1 MDEDFD
7 SGFDAEV
14 CDTDDLSVE
23 TPMEDLDGDDV
34 GAWMDEVPEAEEQ
47 PVDVLEEPSVDL
59 APSAE
64 EELDISALMDS
75 AGETVENVSGLPEEI
90 PADLEP
96 QEVGEEPDL
105 PEEIPSE
112 APEAPADLE
121 PQEAGEEPDLPEE
134 TPVET
139 PEAPADLEPQ
149 EVGEA
154 PDLPEEIP
162 VETPEAP
169 EGLEPQEAA
178 EAPEAPE
185 DLEPQEVGE
194 EPDLP
199 EETPV
204 ETPEAPENSELLEP
218 SEAAEETP
226 ETGEGL
232 TPPPEPVPPLPG
244 QQELMDAWMEGEDPE
259 DTIEDLWDT
268 APETGEDAGDSESGA
283 ADHPQE
289 TDSAESAPE
298 GTAEDVTVPPVDAAP
313 DAPPVLPE
321 TVEAAQALPSD
332 TGEPAQPL
340 DDMPVD
346 AVSDIH
352 PGTPTHIPPSV
363 APDGTTPPDSPAG
376 LDEPLA
382 DDVSDSDNLPG
393 AASALEQMN
402 AYMEAHNYGRDDFST
417 YCQDPEWQRL
427 NQQLLQEQ
435 EIPPTAAEQMNLY
448 MAQHNY
454 GLRDY
459 PEYSQDPEWQRLNEA
474 MQQDPDMPLPV
485 LSYDQAADIPVDTPD
500 RLPEGEPAAPFSP
513 EVTDTVERPE
523 EIPATATGYYEQGI
537 NDFGYEGTCGPTS
550 IANGINRQLGTN
562 AFTENDVLS
571 EAIQEGLC
579 YQDAGSPADSG
590 GTTTDQFMELYEHMN
605 ELSGGKLDIQRY
617 DFDQVLSMEEVARQ
631 LEEGHTV
638 HVAVDADTLWN
649 NSTAGLM
656 GTPEVEK
663 ATDHWITVTGV
674 ERGENNEI
682 TGFHIIDSGGGVDYV
697 DADTYQ
703 TMCYGSEDLHLTDP
717 TCIVV
722 SRKTPDLASGDVP
735 PPAAADAP
743 VDAPAAGGD
752 APAVGTADVPTGS
765 PDTSDLEAQRPFFS
779 EMDPDSQAAMERLS
793 GEERAVYLQALREEP
808 AVTSDVQAVTE
819 AAGGAVEGLEH
830 RIKTPASLEEKL
842 HGRETTTDIHDVS
855 DILRYTQ
862 TFAPEDLAEG
872 TNNSLSLYE
881 AKGYTVCDVRNTWED
896 DTNPYNGINVKLLS
910 PGGQKLEVQF
920 HTLESFAVKNGPM
933 HQLYEAWRQLPEDSQ
948 EAMELQNR
956 MFALS
961 RQLQVPRNISEV
973 RKR

>member
-96 QEVGEEPDL
+96 QE
-105 PEEIPSE
+105 
-112 APEAPADLE
+112 A
-121 PQEAGEEPDLPEE
+121 
-134 TPVET
+134 
-139 PEAPADLEPQ
+139 
-149 EVGEA
+149 
-154 PDLPEEIP
+154 
-162 VETPEAP
+162 
-169 EGLEPQEAA
+169 
-178 EAPEAPE
+178 
-185 DLEPQEVGE
+185 GE

-218 SEAAEETP
+218 SVSAEETP

-435 EIPPTAAEQMNLY
+435 EIPPTAAEQMNIY

-454 GLRDY
+454 GRWDY
-459 PEYSQDPEWQRLNEA
+459 QEYSQDPEWQRLNA
-474 MQQDPDMPLPV
+474 ALQQDPDMPLPV
-485 LSYDQAADIPVDTPD
+485 RPYDQAADIPVDTPD
-500 RLPEGEPAAPFSP
+500 RLPEEGDSAAPFSP

-638 HVAVDADTLWN
+638 HMTVDADTLWN

-920 HTLESFAVKNGPM
+920 HTPESFAVKNGPM